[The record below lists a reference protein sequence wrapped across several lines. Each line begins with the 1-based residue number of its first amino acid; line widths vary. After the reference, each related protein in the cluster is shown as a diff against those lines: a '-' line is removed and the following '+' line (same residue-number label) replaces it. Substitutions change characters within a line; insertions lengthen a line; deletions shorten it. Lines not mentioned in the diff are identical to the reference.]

1 MVTLKSVVVAFLFIS
16 VLTSSA
22 SLAQSPVVAQWKV
35 YVLESCKKEV
45 NRYCKKVVAGDGRL
59 LACLYAREKSLAP
72 GCKTAVSAALE
83 RLNRSYIALHDAQRI
98 CEPDAKRLCAGVVTG
113 GGNVA
118 DCLAK
123 ARARVS
129 RGCKLSCMTR
139 ARQEPPP
146 LGGPCRAQRDR
157 IVEQTRPLRE
167 KQHEM

>member
-1 MVTLKSVVVAFLFIS
+1 MITPKAVAAAALFIS

-45 NRYCKKVVAGDGRL
+45 DRHCKKVVAGDGRL
-59 LACLYAREKSLAP
+59 LACLYAREKSLST

-83 RLNRSYIALHDAQRI
+83 RLNRSYTALHEAQRI
-98 CEPDAKRLCAGVVTG
+98 CEPDAKRLCTGMVTG
-113 GGNVA
+113 GGNVV

-129 RGCKLSCMTR
+129 RSCNAVLDEALM
-139 ARQEPPP
+139 
-146 LGGPCRAQRDR
+146 
-157 IVEQTRPLRE
+157 RP
-167 KQHEM
+167 

>member
-1 MVTLKSVVVAFLFIS
+1 MVTLKSVAVASLFIS

-59 LACLYAREKSLAP
+59 LSCLYAREKSLAP

-118 DCLAK
+118 DCLAR
-123 ARARVS
+123 ARGRVS
-129 RGCKLSCMTR
+129 RACNTVLDEALM
-139 ARQEPPP
+139 
-146 LGGPCRAQRDR
+146 
-157 IVEQTRPLRE
+157 RP
-167 KQHEM
+167 